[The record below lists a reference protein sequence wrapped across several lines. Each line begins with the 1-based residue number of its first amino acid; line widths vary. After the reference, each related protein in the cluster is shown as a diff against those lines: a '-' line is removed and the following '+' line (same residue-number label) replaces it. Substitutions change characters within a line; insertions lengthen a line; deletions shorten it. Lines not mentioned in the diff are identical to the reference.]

1 MYHLREIGGISRRLF
16 LILFIL
22 SLPLLFSC
30 VHTKTISDRTEP
42 RVALVLGAGASR
54 GFAHVGV
61 LKVLESNGI
70 PIDMI
75 VGTSAGSF
83 VGSLYAYGYDAFAL
97 QKMAFTLEYD
107 DLIDMM
113 FLPNKGFIRGERMQE
128 FINRKVLNARVEDLK
143 IPFYPVATDLRSGK
157 EVVLSTGDT
166 GAAVRASCSIPGI
179 FKPVDI
185 DGRMYIDGGA
195 VSPVAVEAAYR
206 LGADIVIAVDISS
219 GISEIEPESIIDT
232 VLQTIDIMYANLA
245 SRQLAKADIVI
256 SPNVGFIAA
265 NDFSRRHEAILEGE
279 RAAISVL
286 PEIQAKL
293 AKLRSDYQ
301 ER

>member
-1 MYHLREIGGISRRLF
+1 MFKRVFLLGVATLLLLLISCAH
-16 LILFIL
+16 
-22 SLPLLFSC
+22 SENQ
-30 VHTKTISDRTEP
+30 VEKQ

-70 PIDMI
+70 PVDMI

-83 VGSLYAYGYDAFAL
+83 VGSLYAYGYDSFAL
-97 QKMAFTLEYD
+97 QKMAFTLQYD

-113 FLPNKGFIRGERMQE
+113 FIPNNGFIKGERLQE
-128 FINRKVLNARVEDLK
+128 FIDRKVLNTRIEDLRT
-143 IPFYPVATDLRSGK
+143 PFYPVATDLKTGK
-157 EVVLSTGDT
+157 EVVFRKGDT
-166 GAAVRASCSIPGI
+166 GLAVRASCSIPGV
-179 FKPVDI
+179 FRPAEI

-195 VSPVAVEAAYR
+195 VSPVAVEAARR

-219 GISEIEPESIIDT
+219 GISEAEPESIIDT

-245 SRQLAKADIVI
+245 TRQLAKADIVI
-256 SPNVGFIAA
+256 TPNVGFIAS

-279 RAAISVL
+279 RAAMDAL
-286 PEIQAKL
+286 PAIKEMIAGGPL
-293 AKLRSDYQ
+293 AKR
-301 ER
+301 EP

>member
-1 MYHLREIGGISRRLF
+1 MGNLRTIITTRRWVLIFLF
-16 LILFIL
+16 AYIL
-22 SLPLLFSC
+22 SLSSC
-30 VHTKTISDRTEP
+30 VHTEISSEQMRP

-70 PIDMI
+70 PTDMI

-83 VGSLYAYGYDAFAL
+83 VGSLYAYGYDAFDL
-97 QKMAFTLEYD
+97 QKMAFTLQYD

-113 FLPNKGFIRGERMQE
+113 FLPNKGFIKGERIQD
-128 FINRKVLNARVEDLK
+128 FINRKVMNTRVEDLK
-143 IPFYPVATDLRSGK
+143 IPFYPVATDLKSGK
-157 EVVLSTGDT
+157 EVVLNSGDT
-166 GAAVRASCSIPGI
+166 GAAVRASCAIPGI
-179 FKPVDI
+179 FKPVEI
-185 DGRMYIDGGA
+185 DGRMYVDGGA
-195 VSPVAVEAAYR
+195 VSPVAVETAIR

-256 SPNVGFIAA
+256 TPNVGFIPS
-265 NDFSRRHEAILEGE
+265 NDFSLRHEAILEGE
-279 RAAISVL
+279 RAAIDAL
-286 PEIQAKL
+286 PLIKEKL
-293 AKLRSDYQ
+293 TKLKADFASR
-301 ER
+301 